1 MHSAGLLRSPSA
13 DERDDPVEPGRGRKQ
28 VLQMGNRL
36 HLRRDRQGRRRAHRA
51 GVSPVVQP
59 LSVGIR
65 THTPHAT
72 PRPNEF
78 GPTNPD
84 VLRATS
90 RPNKF
95 GPTKPDVL
103 RVTSRPNKFGPTKP
117 DVLRVTP
124 RPNKFGPT
132 NPGAGTVRCAR
143 SQPGRSDTRSR
154 RS

>member
-1 MHSAGLLRSPSA
+1 
-13 DERDDPVEPGRGRKQ
+13 Q

-36 HLRRDRQGRRRAHRA
+36 HLRRGPQGRRRAHRA

-103 RVTSRPNKFGPTKP
+103 RVTPRPNKFGPTKP

-124 RPNKFGPT
+124 RPNEFGPTKPDVLRVTSRPNKFGPT
-132 NPGAGTVRCAR
+132 NLGAGTAR
-143 SQPGRSDTRSR
+143 YARSR
-154 RS
+154 RDRGDT